1 MQGWWLELGHGG
13 RYQRVGLQYLLRSPQ
28 LALTAVRLA
37 ALLSAR
43 LLHKALHQV
52 GGCDGA
58 APQIL

>member
-37 ALLSAR
+37 ALAAR